1 MKQKSN
7 LFKTLGI
14 MLLFVLFATH
24 ANAQNITVTGTVV
37 RI

>member
-14 MLLFVLFATH
+14 MLLFVLFATQ
-24 ANAQNITVTGTVV
+24 ANAQQVQ
-37 RI
+37 

>member
-14 MLLFVLFATH
+14 MLLFVLFATQ
-24 ANAQNITVTGTVV
+24 ANAPLIPQHN
-37 RI
+37 

>member
-14 MLLFVLFATH
+14 MLLFVLFATQ
-24 ANAQNITVTGTVV
+24 ANAKTLQ
-37 RI
+37 

>member
-14 MLLFVLFATH
+14 MLLFVLFATQ
-24 ANAQNITVTGTVV
+24 ANARAPRLVA
-37 RI
+37 